1 MSRLAKAFNR
11 ISPPQVCQDV
21 AAWDA
26 VHGNEFLEIHRPID
40 AEASEAAKLDPRIS
54 CQFELRKN
62 DLQRP
67 QTLHRI
73 QNAKILGPHGVVV
86 LPDGRFVLQGQWDR
100 SFLVADPIYHHF
112 SRIGANQISGDVY
125 CLMSRWADSYYHWFH
140 DVLPRLFTA
149 LPHLPKE
156 TRFLLNENPRGYQIE
171 SLQALG
177 IHRDRLHSCLG
188 PFARFRAESLW
199 FATPLGNPEFSSGD
213 VIRKTGVM
221 IREACLSSGGQVHAS
236 DRIFV
241 SRKKCGRRRLLN
253 EDAAFG
259 ELERFGFQRIF
270 FEEMSF
276 REQVGCAARAKVI
289 CGLHGAGFTNMMFSE
304 SRQKIIEIL
313 SPRKDQIHYKL
324 LASKMRHLHWQY
336 DSVEEIE
343 ANHESDYRVEP
354 NSLSEFIQKCLEA
367 D

>member
-11 ISPPQVCQDV
+11 ISPPQICKDV

-26 VHGNEFLEIHRPID
+26 AQGNEFREIHRPID
-40 AEASEAAKLDPRIS
+40 AEASEVSKLDSRIFR
-54 CQFELRKN
+54 QFELRKK

-100 SFLVADPIYHHF
+100 SFLEEDPIYHHF
-112 SRIGANQISGDVY
+112 SRIGSQQIDGDVY
-125 CLMSRWADSYYHWFH
+125 CLMSRWGDSYYHWFH

-149 LPHLPKE
+149 LPHLPE
-156 TRFLLNENPRGYQIE
+156 GARFLLNENSSEYQIE
-171 SLQALG
+171 SLHTFG
-177 IHRDRLHSCLG
+177 IHRDRIHSSLG
-188 PFARFRAESLW
+188 PSARIRAERLW

-213 VIRKTGVM
+213 VIRKTGGI
-221 IREACLSSGGQVHAS
+221 IREACISSGSRAHGS

-241 SRKKCGRRRLLN
+241 SRKKCSRRRLIN
-253 EDAAFG
+253 EDAVFG
-259 ELERFGFQRIF
+259 ELERFGFRRIF

-276 REQVGCAARAKVI
+276 REQVRCAAHAKVI

-304 SRQKIIEIL
+304 SRQKIIEIM

-324 LASKMRHLHWQY
+324 LASKLGHLHRQY

-343 ANHESDYRVEP
+343 SCNESDYVLDS
-354 NSLSEFIQKCLEA
+354 NSFCKYIQQCLEA